1 MANLIQGFDGLLLD
15 LDGVVYEGGKA
26 IPGAVETINLLANQ
40 LTIGYVTNN
49 ASRKPETIAA
59 QLSGYGL
66 NVTADQVIG
75 SARAAA
81 QLLAEKIS
89 TDSKVLVVGG
99 EGLRSEVER
108 LGFTVVPSADDAPDA
123 VIQGFSPEV
132 GWKDLAQAAFAIQ
145 RGAIWVASNQD
156 WTIPVEGGIAPGNGT
171 LVSAVH
177 TAVGILPD
185 FAGKPAPKI
194 FETALEQLKL
204 TNPLFVGDRL
214 DTDSKGAR
222 GFGIKSAIVLTG
234 ISSRKDL
241 LAAKPDERPDFIL
254 QDLTQLLEAYPDSKQ
269 TKYGVKVEEV
279 EIELLNNKVRV
290 VQGDPSSLSAL
301 RAACEIIW
309 NSPVPIYGLDVE
321 PALYQEKK

>member
-1 MANLIQGFDGLLLD
+1 MAKLFEEFDGLLFD

-26 IPGAVETINLLANQ
+26 IDGAVETINDLSSKLK
-40 LTIGYVTNN
+40 IGYVTNN
-49 ASRKPETIAA
+49 ASRRPEAIAN
-59 QLSGYGL
+59 QLNGYGL
-66 NVTADQVIG
+66 TVHPDQVIG

-81 QLLAEKIS
+81 QLLAQKIPVGA
-89 TDSKVLVVGG
+89 KVLVVGG
-99 EGLRSEVER
+99 DGLRHEVKQ
-108 LGFTVVPSADDAPDA
+108 LGFVLVESADDAPAA
-123 VIQGFSPEV
+123 VIQGFSPDV

-145 RGAIWVASNQD
+145 RGATWVASNQD

-177 TAVGILPD
+177 TAVGILPE

-194 FETALEQLKL
+194 FETALAQLQL
-204 TNPLFVGDRL
+204 VNPLFIGDRL

-222 GFGIKSAIVLTG
+222 NFGMKSAIVLTG
-234 ISSRKDL
+234 ISKRKDL
-241 LAAKPDERPDFIL
+241 LAAKSDERPDFIL
-254 QDLTQLLEAYPDSKQ
+254 ANLAELNLAYPEIKQ
-269 TKYGVKVEEV
+269 TKYGVRVGDAEV
-279 EIELLNNKVRV
+279 ELLDKRVRV
-290 VQGDPSSLSAL
+290 TAGDPSSISAL

>member
-1 MANLIQGFDGLLLD
+1 MARLFEEFDSLLFD

-26 IPGAVETINLLANQ
+26 IEGAVETINELSSKVK
-40 LTIGYVTNN
+40 IGYVTNN
-49 ASRKPETIAA
+49 ASRKPETIAD
-59 QLSGYGL
+59 QLNGYGL
-66 NVTADQVIG
+66 KVHPDQVIG

-81 QLLAEKIS
+81 QLLAEKIPAG
-89 TDSKVLVVGG
+89 SKVLVVGG
-99 EGLRSEVER
+99 EGLRHEVKQ
-108 LGFTVVPSADDAPDA
+108 LGFVLVESADDAPDA
-123 VIQGFSPEV
+123 VIQGFSPQV

-194 FETALEQLKL
+194 FETALEQLNIK
-204 TNPLFVGDRL
+204 NPLFIGDRL

-234 ISSRKDL
+234 ISKRKDL
-241 LAAKPDERPDFIL
+241 LAAKPEERPDFIL
-254 QDLTQLLEAYPDSKQ
+254 GNLSELKASYPIFKK
-269 TKYGVKVEEV
+269 TKFGVRVDDAEV
-279 EIELLNNKVRV
+279 ELLQNKVRV
-290 VQGDPSSLSAL
+290 TSGDPGSLSAL

-309 NSPVPIYGLDVE
+309 SSPVPIYGLDVE
-321 PALYQEKK
+321 AALYQESK

>member
-1 MANLIQGFDGLLLD
+1 MAKLYENFDGLLFD

-26 IPGAVETINLLANQ
+26 IAGAVETINSLSSK
-40 LTIGYVTNN
+40 TKIGYVTNN
-49 ASRKPETIAA
+49 ASRRPEVIAQ
-59 QLSGYGL
+59 QLNGYGL
-66 NVTADQVIG
+66 NVSTEQVIG

-81 QLLAEKIS
+81 QLLAEKIPS
-89 TDSKVLVVGG
+89 GSKVLVVGG
-99 EGLRSEVER
+99 EGLRSEVAN
-108 LGFTVVPSADDAPDA
+108 LGFEIVGSADDSPAA

-194 FETALEQLKL
+194 FQTALQQLGVS
-204 TNPLFVGDRL
+204 NPLFIGDRL

-222 GFGIKSAIVLTG
+222 GFGMKSAIVLTG
-234 ISSRKDL
+234 ISKRKDL
-241 LAAKPDERPDFIL
+241 LAAKEDERPDFIL
-254 QDLTQLLEAYPDSKQ
+254 GNLTQLFESYPDSKK
-269 TKYGVKVEEV
+269 TKYGIRVEDAEV
-279 EIELLNNKVRV
+279 ELLQNKVRV
-290 VQGDPSSLSAL
+290 TSGDPASLAAL

-309 NSPVPIYGLDVE
+309 NSPTPIYGLDVE
-321 PALYQEKK
+321 PALYEESK